1 LSWCGEEDDD
11 IVDCLMISVI
21 AVGPDADAAARNLH
35 RITDDVHANIR
46 QAYAGYHAMVAAQ
59 QNTRQ

>member
-1 LSWCGEEDDD
+1 
-11 IVDCLMISVI
+11 MISVI

-46 QAYAGYHAMVAAQ
+46 QAYAEYHATVAAQ